1 MPLQP
6 LRTIAKAAVARKLQ
20 PTLPL
25 GNVGIELSDFP
36 EVD

>member
-6 LRTIAKAAVARKLQ
+6 LRTIAKAAAARKLQ
-20 PTLPL
+20 PKLPL
-25 GNVGIELSDFP
+25 GIEELTDFP